1 MEDVMRLQ
9 EKLAGFAYLKE
20 EVKGLQVGRDVLEGQ
35 VQKLEEENKA
45 LKLQVEEL
53 EERVAVGERS
63 MRSVIVHDLTGEEED
78 QSAMQGIQQPQQ
90 PLAGPSSHPP
100 TPRAPSPSAPT
111 LGKRPRLDTP
121 DTSSTGTRNPI
132 AATDPDQEAL
142 TRITKPMK
150 KKPRLDP
157 DEDGEGGGLAFSF
170 FGINTST
177 PRGAGV
183 DMSTPRLEGRSV
195 KKMGGFRALGRV
207 GSDLVEKGKDKEDVE
222 EDMEA
227 YLKFDDSGEAELDA
241 AHKDD
246 EDADRQPHTPPPRPS
261 STAPLSP
268 SRNPSFFS
276 HLPLF
281 HPPTPGLPF
290 PLLSTSTPTSRTT
303 SLNTNT
309 MGVEPKTPPSTHTG
323 MGMDEVDTAQYAT
336 PRLGEPFKPEMMSP
350 FGPVGPGAG
359 TNASAGGIGR
369 RDRERSDKFNPYY
382 TPGQR
387 RRSSGRSVSM
397 AFSLGSPTPVTGLFP
412 TNFSQGA

>member
-1 MEDVMRLQ
+1 
-9 EKLAGFAYLKE
+9 
-20 EVKGLQVGRDVLEGQ
+20 
-35 VQKLEEENKA
+35 
-45 LKLQVEEL
+45 
-53 EERVAVGERS
+53 
-63 MRSVIVHDLTGEEED
+63 
-78 QSAMQGIQQPQQ
+78 
-90 PLAGPSSHPP
+90 
-100 TPRAPSPSAPT
+100 
-111 LGKRPRLDTP
+111 
-121 DTSSTGTRNPI
+121 
-132 AATDPDQEAL
+132 
-142 TRITKPMK
+142 MK

-207 GSDLVEKGKDKEDVE
+207 SSDLVGKGKGKEDV

-227 YLKFDDSGEAELDA
+227 YLKFDESGEAELDA

-246 EDADRQPHTPPPRPS
+246 EDATRQPHTPPPRPS

-359 TNASAGGIGR
+359 TSASAGGIGR

-397 AFSLGSPTPVTGLFP
+397 AFSLGSPAPVTSSTSTANPTAANANTATGLSTVSEADEESSAGGGGVEDSPPVLRTLYGTELEGDTRFGD
-412 TNFSQGA
+412 FGRELGLLGGRASSGGGGGEWKWGR